1 MFVIDLNTTLDCIYD
16 VLKDI
21 LDIRAG
27 NRASLKTFSGFW
39 RVKTSSSI
47 CSHKHE

>member
-21 LDIRAG
+21 WYPCG
-27 NRASLKTFSGFW
+27 EQSLFKNLLRLLKSQNF
-39 RVKTSSSI
+39 K
-47 CSHKHE
+47 